1 MYHHFNP
8 SGDDGGEE
16 NESNPPSD
24 DGEGDNGSNPSS
36 DGGEGDNGS
45 NPSSDGGDEDNESND
60 SENIITRERLQALL
74 DIAEDMLPNVCLKKR
89 KHFQRRLINWK
100 YNIGE

>member
-1 MYHHFNP
+1 MEFIELSDGHHHSNP

-24 DGEGDNGSNPSS
+24 DVEGDNGSNPSS
-36 DGGEGDNGS
+36 DGD
-45 NPSSDGGDEDNESND
+45 DEDNESDD

-74 DIAEDMLPNVCLKKR
+74 DIAEDMLPNVVLKKR
-89 KHFQRRLINWK
+89 KHFQRRLFHWK
-100 YNIGE
+100 YNIGD